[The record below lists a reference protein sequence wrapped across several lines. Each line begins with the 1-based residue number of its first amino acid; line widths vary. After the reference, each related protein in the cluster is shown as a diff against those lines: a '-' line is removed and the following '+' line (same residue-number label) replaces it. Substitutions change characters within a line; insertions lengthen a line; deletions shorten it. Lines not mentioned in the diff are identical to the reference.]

1 MTTRKKIL
9 IRVDGSKHIGMGH
22 VYRMLTLANYLRNKN
37 GFAFVFVV
45 RNCVSSVRLIQDS
58 GFPVTALPF
67 GISLNREIQELAD
80 ILRYHSPSMV
90 IVDVLHFDRDVR
102 FMGSL
107 RYNKDVVI
115 VAYNDD
121 PRRRFVNAD
130 IVFSSDFSQQPDLYN
145 NAAGTKY
152 YVGFDYLI
160 LNENYIRIN
169 KSFRKISKSLKNV
182 VVCMGGADQ
191 HNLTAKVLRAIDD
204 SSLDFRCKV
213 VVNSNFFNK
222 TLARSLT
229 DKLVHH
235 ISFDF
240 DVVSLA
246 GYFLRA
252 DLAITSGGLA
262 HLERTFQEES
272 CGRGPRLILVC
283 IIRFPP
289 VRSLIRL
296 IIYQEIIC

>member
-115 VAYNDD
+115 VAYN
-121 PRRRFVNAD
+121 
-130 IVFSSDFSQQPDLYN
+130 
-145 NAAGTKY
+145 
-152 YVGFDYLI
+152 
-160 LNENYIRIN
+160 
-169 KSFRKISKSLKNV
+169 
-182 VVCMGGADQ
+182 
-191 HNLTAKVLRAIDD
+191 
-204 SSLDFRCKV
+204 
-213 VVNSNFFNK
+213 
-222 TLARSLT
+222 
-229 DKLVHH
+229 
-235 ISFDF
+235 
-240 DVVSLA
+240 
-246 GYFLRA
+246 
-252 DLAITSGGLA
+252 
-262 HLERTFQEES
+262 
-272 CGRGPRLILVC
+272 
-283 IIRFPP
+283 
-289 VRSLIRL
+289 
-296 IIYQEIIC
+296 